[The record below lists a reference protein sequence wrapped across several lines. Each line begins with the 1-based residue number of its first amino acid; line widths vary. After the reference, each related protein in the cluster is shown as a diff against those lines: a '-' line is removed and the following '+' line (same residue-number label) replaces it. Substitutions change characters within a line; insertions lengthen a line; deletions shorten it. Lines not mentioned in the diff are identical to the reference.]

1 MQRGLPFLKSIF
13 RKQDGDSKKSQSAA
27 QVPPPT
33 LPFPW
38 EAFHSDKDAEEESRL
53 ASHSL

>member
-13 RKQDGDSKKSQSAA
+13 RKQDGNNKKNQNAA

-38 EAFHSDKDAEEESRL
+38 QVFQIDEDADEGDRL
-53 ASHSL
+53 AKHTL